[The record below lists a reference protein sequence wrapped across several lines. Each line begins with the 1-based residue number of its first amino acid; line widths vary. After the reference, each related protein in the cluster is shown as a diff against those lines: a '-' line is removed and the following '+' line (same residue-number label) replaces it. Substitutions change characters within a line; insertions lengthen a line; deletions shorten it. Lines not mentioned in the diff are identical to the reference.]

1 MGTTVPPFTDEK
13 IQAPSPA
20 PPDTGPQGMGSGKA
34 LSEGSTG
41 RGSSRRSQGSQLEE
55 RGHSAEQ
62 KMVRTHK
69 TKGSPLQRGGRNRP
83 RGRWE
88 DAPASES
95 TEAGLGPYGQTRRNS
110 CPPQGLAGSETG
122 LPAEPK
128 ESAECPGL
136 ASAGLKGRMA
146 GEVLHGSEGAVGE
159 QGPVH
164 VLTGSLFHGPLR
176 PSVPCFL
183 E

>member
-1 MGTTVPPFTDEK
+1 MFCVYLPRILLRGLLLTSRMGTTVPPFTDEK

-95 TEAGLGPYGQTRRNS
+95 TEAAWAPTARPGGTAALRR
-110 CPPQGLAGSETG
+110 G
-122 LPAEPK
+122 LPA
-128 ESAECPGL
+128 ARQGCPQ
-136 ASAGLKGRMA
+136 SPRN
-146 GEVLHGSEGAVGE
+146 
-159 QGPVH
+159 P
-164 VLTGSLFHGPLR
+164 
-176 PSVPCFL
+176 PSVL
-183 E
+183 VWRLLA